1 MHFSCSSFLNM
12 SANCESD
19 RDKDQEASLPAN
31 TDNDRIQET
40 IGDFGKWQLKIS
52 ILMSLIKFPIAW
64 FQMSIVFLAPPTNF
78 WCKKPDIY
86 ENRTDEEWQSLIKP
100 AAKYIMQTGINRGY
114 CFMKNLTADYNNNT
128 QELIECSSF
137 SYNRSVFVSTI
148 TSEWDL
154 VCSRQKLMDMSQVT
168 LMIGVLLGNIFC
180 GILAD
185 KHGRKN
191 ILMVCLLLQSVLG
204 IFASITP
211 YFPLFVFI
219 RFCLALANGGTMV
232 ISFVMC
238 MEVVGGKWRTIVSIL
253 YQVPFG
259 FGYALLSGI
268 AYLLR
273 DWRNFHFAISLLSML
288 YVGLYW
294 LVPESPRWL
303 LAIGRTKDAQKILI
317 KAAKENNIKLI
328 NMDETFSKSVNR
340 LTSRDNRKTI
350 KFKDL
355 FSTRELRKRSCLI
368 IINWFIA
375 GMQFF
380 GFIQYIGYISDN
392 LFFTVAVGALTSLPG
407 TVLSVFLVSNYGR
420 KLTII
425 YAFLL
430 TASCSF
436 LILAFPKGAF
446 SFDWPRIVLAGTGII
461 GISVSI
467 PAMYLFTGE
476 LFPTVLRN
484 SGVGLAMMFSRLGS
498 IIAPLLVSLQNVA
511 HFLPLLVMGIVAIIQ
526 AVLVLFLPETQGK
539 KLPDTIEDLE
549 IRKYHSNNDAQMDE
563 ERKNIPLI

>member
-1 MHFSCSSFLNM
+1 M

-40 IGDFGKWQLKIS
+40 IGDFGKWH
-52 ILMSLIKFPIAW
+52 
-64 FQMSIVFLAPPTNF
+64 
-78 WCKKPDIY
+78 
-86 ENRTDEEWQSLIKP
+86 
-100 AAKYIMQTGINRGY
+100 
-114 CFMKNLTADYNNNT
+114 
-128 QELIECSSF
+128 
-137 SYNRSVFVSTI
+137 YNRSVFVSTI

-288 YVGLYW
+288 
-294 LVPESPRWL
+294 VPESPRWL

-350 KFKDL
+350 NNEGVKEK
-355 FSTRELRKRSCLI
+355 ELSNNYKLVR
-368 IINWFIA
+368 
-375 GMQFF
+375 
-380 GFIQYIGYISDN
+380 
-392 LFFTVAVGALTSLPG
+392 

-461 GISVSI
+461 GISGFQVSI

-511 HFLPLLVMGIVAIIQ
+511 DFLPLLVMGIVAIIQ

-549 IRKYHSNNDAQMDE
+549 I
-563 ERKNIPLI
+563 